1 MDGKKYYWLKLKND
15 FFGTKEIKK
24 LRKIAGGDTFTII
37 YLKMQLLSIKND
49 GLIKYDGTEENLEEQ
64 LSLEIDEE
72 PEDIKLTLMFLEAN
86 NLFENMNENEYLL
99 NKVPDLIGSETGAA
113 KRMRALRERN
123 NVTPMLQNVTHNK
136 SKEIEIDIDKEI
148 YKKNKQKKL
157 TEFDEIIETQPEEL
171 QPIFIE
177 FLKMRKTIKKPMTSY
192 ALELLIKKL
201 KGFSS
206 ELSIQ
211 KKILNNSIENCWQG
225 IFQLKDNYANSNKPE
240 QPKRN
245 FSK

>member
-148 YKKNKQKKL
+148 YKKINKK
-157 TEFDEIIETQPEEL
+157 
-171 QPIFIE
+171 
-177 FLKMRKTIKKPMTSY
+177 
-192 ALELLIKKL
+192 
-201 KGFSS
+201 
-206 ELSIQ
+206 
-211 KKILNNSIENCWQG
+211 N
-225 IFQLKDNYANSNKPE
+225 
-240 QPKRN
+240 
-245 FSK
+245 